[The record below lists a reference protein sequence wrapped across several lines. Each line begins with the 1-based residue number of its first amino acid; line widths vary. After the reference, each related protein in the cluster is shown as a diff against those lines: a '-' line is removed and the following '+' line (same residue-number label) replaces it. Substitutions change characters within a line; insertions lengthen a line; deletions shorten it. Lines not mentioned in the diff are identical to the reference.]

1 MAAQEPAKDE
11 APEVQALQ
19 AVVDRV
25 VSWQDGAPEGT
36 VREELARGAERAG
49 VEVPDRVLDEL
60 ARRIHAGP
68 DRVEVGRVVAE
79 HGDEVEAG

>member
-11 APEVQALQ
+11 SPEVQALQ

-25 VSWQDGAPEGT
+25 VSWQESATEGT
-36 VREELARGAERAG
+36 VREELARGVERAG

-60 ARRIHAGP
+60 ARRIHQHP
-68 DRVEVGRVVAE
+68 DRVEVGQVVAE
-79 HGDEVEAG
+79 HGDEVQPG